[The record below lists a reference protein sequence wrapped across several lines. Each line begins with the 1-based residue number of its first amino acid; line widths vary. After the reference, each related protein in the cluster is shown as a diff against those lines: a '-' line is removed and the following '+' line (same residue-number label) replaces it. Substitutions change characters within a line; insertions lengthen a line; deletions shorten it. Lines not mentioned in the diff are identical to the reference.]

1 MKYLKILL
9 AVVLLS
15 YSTVTMAQY
24 MSDTERLPLTVWIP
38 DDVES
43 IPPAAV
49 SVLQNKLIQIATQ
62 NGITGSVDVMRF
74 IFTANIEVITKDIT
88 PTAPAMHAYTMNVNM
103 YIGDGIDG
111 KAFSS
116 YSATVKGV
124 GENETKAYLAG
135 LKNIKTNNPDF
146 QRFIQEG
153 KSKIIGYYN
162 AQCDF
167 IIRNAQSLAGM
178 NRFDEA
184 IWNLSTI
191 PDVCP
196 ECWNKAQAAL
206 RPIFRQKIDFDCKS
220 KINLANNIWNA
231 GQSWNA
237 ANDAGAVLSTIDPNS
252 LCVGEIKVLANKIE
266 KRIREVDQREWKFI
280 YDYNIGLTRDWIK
293 AYRDVGVAWGNG
305 QPRTVIY
312 NNFRRSYFVRRR

>member
-1 MKYLKILL
+1 MKYLKLLSVILL
-9 AVVLLS
+9 LASISCLQ
-15 YSTVTMAQY
+15 AQF

-38 DDVES
+38 DDVED

-62 NGITGSVDVMRF
+62 NGITGSTDVMRF
-74 IFTANIEVITKDIT
+74 IFTANINVITKDIT
-88 PTAPAMHAYTMNVNM
+88 PTAPVMHAYTMSVNM
-103 YIGDGIDG
+103 YIGDGVDG

-153 KSKIIGYYN
+153 KSKIIAYYN
-162 AQCDF
+162 SQCDF
-167 IIRNAQSLAGM
+167 IIQHARTMANM

-184 IWNLSTI
+184 IWNLSSI

-206 RPIFRQKIDFDCKS
+206 GPIFRQKIDFDCKA

-252 LCVGEIKVLANKIE
+252 SCVGEIKVLSNKIE
-266 KRIREVDQREWKFI
+266 KRIREVDSREWKFI

-312 NNFRRSYFVRRR
+312 NNFRRTYFTRRR